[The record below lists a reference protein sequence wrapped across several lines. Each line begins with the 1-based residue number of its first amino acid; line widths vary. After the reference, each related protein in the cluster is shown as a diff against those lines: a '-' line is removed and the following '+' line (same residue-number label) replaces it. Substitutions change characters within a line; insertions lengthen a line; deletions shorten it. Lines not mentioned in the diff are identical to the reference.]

1 MPDLQNNTAQ
11 IAIKKLDFMDKI
23 WTKVKPED
31 EEVEIIERLMRL
43 AHDATG
49 ALACS
54 LLMYDDKRQEL
65 YFKFAQGPVGQQY
78 KRLHIARQSGITSWI
93 FKNGKPMMVNNA
105 EKNAHYHQRID
116 NATGFKTKAIIGVP
130 LIIENR
136 VIGVIEVLNK
146 EDGTCF
152 TQQDLNM
159 VEDLAVATALTLQST
174 RMNAELIHSYK
185 GTIRALVSLADAKE
199 TIGGGGHSRRVA
211 EYVLMAANELAL
223 SKEAKRNIEYAAIL
237 HDIGK
242 LGIAEEI
249 LNKIGPLND
258 KEWEIIRK
266 HPVIGYNMLRDIPFL
281 KEAARLILYHH
292 ERYDGGGYPQG
303 LQGKK
308 IPLEARLIAVADAF
322 DAMTTTH
329 NHRQAVDQQK
339 AFSELTKNIRSQ
351 FCPIAVKAFNDGFAK
366 TRLRQIR
373 GTYIPKSP
381 DYLTVLPDTE
391 HVSKSVKAANQ
402 VHKAFWL

>member
-1 MPDLQNNTAQ
+1 
-11 IAIKKLDFMDKI
+11 
-23 WTKVKPED
+23 
-31 EEVEIIERLMRL
+31 
-43 AHDATG
+43 
-49 ALACS
+49 
-54 LLMYDDKRQEL
+54 
-65 YFKFAQGPVGQQY
+65 
-78 KRLHIARQSGITSWI
+78 
-93 FKNGKPMMVNNA
+93 
-105 EKNAHYHQRID
+105 
-116 NATGFKTKAIIGVP
+116 
-130 LIIENR
+130 
-136 VIGVIEVLNK
+136 
-146 EDGTCF
+146 
-152 TQQDLNM
+152 
-159 VEDLAVATALTLQST
+159 
-174 RMNAELIHSYK
+174 
-185 GTIRALVSLADAKE
+185 
-199 TIGGGGHSRRVA
+199 
-211 EYVLMAANELAL
+211 MAANELAL